1 MDRNLL
7 KSFIPINSL
16 KAGNLDVLAEEARI
30 ESWPSGS
37 RLFSQGDSDSDA
49 LYLLEGEVALAAKD
63 VPRPRLVGAGTDSA
77 RYALA
82 QLKPRQF
89 TGTTTS
95 DVTLVRVDGGLLD
108 RLLTFDQAAGYEVA
122 EIGCDEEVEGVLRF
136 LRDEAFQKLLP
147 ANISALFAR
156 FKPLN
161 VKAGQ
166 VVIRQGES
174 GAHYFVVKTG
184 EADVLR
190 KSDKTHKVD
199 IVDHILAGEGFG
211 EEALLSGAPRN
222 ATVVMTTD
230 GQLMR
235 LDRLDFDELLR
246 EPLVKWISPEDL
258 RAEAK
263 AGAGL
268 LDVRFE
274 DEFLG
279 GTIKGSINLPLHR
292 LRGMWQ
298 QLDRERLYIVFCQTG
313 SRSCA
318 AAFLLTQQGIKVSVL
333 QGGLDR
339 LVCPP

>member
-1 MDRNLL
+1 MDRNFL
-7 KSFIPINSL
+7 KTFIPINSL
-16 KAGNLDVLAEEARI
+16 ASGNLDELAGETRI
-30 ESWPSGS
+30 ESWRSGS
-37 RLFSQGDSDSDA
+37 RLFSQGDSDPDA
-49 LYLLEGEVALAAKD
+49 VYLLEGEVALKARDASS
-63 VPRPRLVGAGTDSA
+63 PCLVRAGTDSA

-89 TGTTTS
+89 TGTAAS
-95 DVTLVRVDGGLLD
+95 GVTLARVDAGLLD
-108 RLLTFDQAAGYEVA
+108 RLLTFDQAASYEVS
-122 EIGCDEEVEGVLRF
+122 EIGGGQEAEWVLGFFRGK
-136 LRDEAFQKLLP
+136 AFQQLPP

-156 FKPLN
+156 FKPIN

-174 GAHYFVVKTG
+174 GEHYYVIKTG

-199 IVDHILAGEGFG
+199 IADHILAGEGFG

-235 LDRLDFDELLR
+235 LERRDFDELLR
-246 EPLVKWISPEDL
+246 EPLVKWMSPEDV
-258 RAEAK
+258 RAEVK

-268 LDVRFE
+268 LDVRLA

-279 GTIKGSINLPLHR
+279 GTIKGSLNLPFHL
-292 LRGMWQ
+292 LRGKLQ
-298 QLDRERLYIVFCQTG
+298 ALDPSRHYIVFCQTG

-318 AAFLLTQQGIKVSVL
+318 AAFLLSQQGYKVSVL

-339 LVCPP
+339 LTCHP